1 MSAETPQQPFTE
13 LAADLPESHR
23 TEYFRILHES
33 GIRREDSELAHLL
46 RALQIYK
53 AYYESIPSA
62 VKQAADKIEA
72 LKLEIE
78 KIDAGARANLD
89 VTAKLAGQV
98 IQESEKVSKDLTQI
112 NKHIE
117 AALNQSAS
125 NLAALMYEQLSNG
138 IEQRV
143 LLPLQ
148 NRLIELSGSN
158 QCFVDAITRNNKAAA
173 ALEKSTAE
181 ARRFHIRTYMV
192 ASLIVVCALTVGSW
206 LFLKQ
211 RYESR
216 FDQECSDLAR
226 RFEKN
231 RVVMAQLAR
240 SRRTIELVEDPER
253 PNRKLLIMKN
263 ATAWQSPD
271 KHGVIEFN
279 E

>member
-1 MSAETPQQPFTE
+1 MSTETSQQPFSE
-13 LAADLPESHR
+13 LAADLPDGHR
-23 TEYFRILHES
+23 AEFFRILHET
-33 GIRREDSELAHLL
+33 GIGPEDFELAHLL
-46 RALQIYK
+46 RALQLYK

-62 VKQAADKIEA
+62 VKQAAEKIEA

-89 VTAKLAGQV
+89 VTAKLSGEV
-98 IQESEKVSKDLTQI
+98 IQASEKVRNDLTQI

-117 AALNQSAS
+117 SALNQSAR
-125 NLAALMYEQLSNG
+125 NLAALMYEQLSKG

-158 QCFVDAITRNNKAAA
+158 QSFVEAIARNNKAAA
-173 ALEKSTAE
+173 ALEKSKAE
-181 ARRFHIRTYMV
+181 ARRFHIRTYLV
-192 ASLIVVCALTVGSW
+192 AGLAVVCALTVGSW
-206 LFLKQ
+206 LFLEQ
-211 RYESR
+211 RFTSR
-216 FDQECSDLAR
+216 FDQECSDLAK

-231 RVVMAQLAR
+231 RAVMIQLAR

-253 PNRKLLIMKN
+253 PIGKLLIMMN
-263 ATAWQSPD
+263 ATGWQSPD
-271 KHGVIEFN
+271 KQGVIEFN

>member
-1 MSAETPQQPFTE
+1 MPTETSNQPFIE
-13 LAADLPESHR
+13 LTADLPDSHKA
-23 TEYFRILHES
+23 EFFRILHET
-33 GIRREDSELAHLL
+33 GIGPEDTELARLL
-46 RALQIYK
+46 RALQLYK

-62 VKQAADKIEA
+62 VKQAAEKIEA

-89 VTAKLAGQV
+89 VTAELSGKV
-98 IQESEKVSKDLTQI
+98 IQESEKVRNDLTQI

-117 AALNQSAS
+117 SALSRSAR

-158 QCFVDAITRNNKAAA
+158 QSFVEAIARNNKAAA

-181 ARRFHIRTYMV
+181 ARRFHIRTYLFAGLV
-192 ASLIVVCALTVGSW
+192 VVCALTVGSW
-206 LFLKQ
+206 LFLEQ
-211 RYESR
+211 WYESR
-216 FDQECSDLAR
+216 FNQECSDLAR

-231 RVVMAQLAR
+231 RAVMIQLAK
-240 SRRTIELVEDPER
+240 SRRTIDLVKDPER

-263 ATAWQSPD
+263 ATGWQSPD
-271 KHGVIEFN
+271 KQGVIEFN

>member
-1 MSAETPQQPFTE
+1 MSTETSQQPFSE
-13 LAADLPESHR
+13 LAADLPDSHR
-23 TEYFRILHES
+23 ADYFRILHET
-33 GIRREDSELAHLL
+33 GIGPEDFELAHLL
-46 RALQIYK
+46 RALQLYK

-62 VKQAADKIEA
+62 VKQAAEKIEA

-89 VTAKLAGQV
+89 VTAKLSGEV
-98 IQESEKVSKDLTQI
+98 IQASEKVRNDLTQI

-117 AALNQSAS
+117 SALNQSAR
-125 NLAALMYEQLSNG
+125 NLAALMYEQLSKG

-158 QCFVDAITRNNKAAA
+158 QSFVEAIARNNKAAA

-181 ARRFHIRTYMV
+181 ARRFHIRTYLV
-192 ASLIVVCALTVGSW
+192 AGLAVVCALTVGSW
-206 LFLKQ
+206 LFLEQ
-211 RYESR
+211 RFTSR
-216 FDQECSDLAR
+216 FDQECSDLAK

-231 RVVMAQLAR
+231 RAVMIQLAR

-263 ATAWQSPD
+263 ATGWQSPD